1 MNERY
6 INRGNKA
13 TGTCRRHGFFVDF
26 VRFLF
31 ISIIKETRPFMQART
46 LFLASV
52 AALVF
57 FPACSTLTL
66 EQVNFGWPVE
76 SVVTVNSMN
85 RAEEGRYALSFPAGP
100 LAFAE
105 FKDSTILLGASLR
118 VIRNTEGYYFVTGPR
133 FKNVYVFSPDA
144 GVLTLSAVIEVS
156 QTAGL
161 NAPALN
167 QRPPYIELIDG
178 NAPARY
184 LTNAA
189 LHQGRPQ

>member
-1 MNERY
+1 
-6 INRGNKA
+6 
-13 TGTCRRHGFFVDF
+13 
-26 VRFLF
+26 
-31 ISIIKETRPFMQART
+31 MQVRT
-46 LFLASV
+46 LLLASV

-57 FPACSTLTL
+57 FPACSPLTL

-85 RAEEGRYALSFPAGP
+85 RAEEGRYVLSFPAGP
-100 LAFAE
+100 IAFTE

-118 VIRNTEGYYFVTGPR
+118 VIRNTEGFYFVTGPR

-144 GVLTLSAVIEVS
+144 GTLKLSQAIEVS
-156 QTAGL
+156 QTGL

-167 QRPPYIELIDG
+167 QRPPYIELLDG

-189 LHQGRPQ
+189 VHEGRPQ